1 MTVRIGSEF
10 PLQVIKVCTN
20 PIQYEDICIKKSS
33 WNKHSVYCAAR
44 LTITKASI
52 LCDESE
58 NIVDSFKSW
67 VQRIATLVNYASLF
81 E

>member
-1 MTVRIGSEF
+1 MTVRMGSEF

-44 LTITKASI
+44 LTITKAII
-52 LCDESE
+52 LCDE
-58 NIVDSFKSW
+58 
-67 VQRIATLVNYASLF
+67 
-81 E
+81 